1 MTSTPTFTLSLVREL
16 RGSPLTILVACILLE
31 QSGQTPITAQLL
43 KDVTGYKDHTIT
55 DSLRALESPMR
66 QLVIRCHGGWRL
78 ASSFQ
83 LPLELH
89 RPDVLTESTELSTA
103 PVDNSDENRD
113 IRGFHNSS
121 SSSFTSKTNSFLLEE
136 EEEGKNRD
144 IRGFDANPDFEENHK
159 LLRANGVGEPKATQ
173 LASMH
178 HVTPK
183 YIAAHLAAIEDTK
196 LSIGTAIYRIEH
208 QWTPDPNLLPPA
220 PAKNQSRTI
229 DNTRRYTEGEFAEFI
244 EH

>member
-1 MTSTPTFTLSLVREL
+1 MTSTFTLSLVREL
-16 RGSPLTILVACILLE
+16 RGSPLTVLVACILLE

-66 QLVIRCHGGWRL
+66 QLVIRCHGGCRL
-78 ASSFQ
+78 ASGFQ

-136 EEEGKNRD
+136 EEEEGKNRD

-159 LLRANGVGEPKATQ
+159 LLRANGVGEPKATKLAQ
-173 LASMH
+173 LR

-183 YIAAHLAAIEDTK
+183 YIAAHLAAIKDTK

-220 PAKNQSRTI
+220 PAKHMST
-229 DNTRRYTEGEFAEFI
+229 DDGERYLGGKYAEWI